1 MLARILVAVNSSVLR
16 CARRGSLALLALPLL
31 SACTNVAAYQRGR
44 LAHPTMTPTFGE
56 SDALTHVRAV
66 QEGAIGGELGASS
79 GCGCN

>member
-1 MLARILVAVNSSVLR
+1 MLARISVVVNSSSLR
-16 CARRGSLALLALPLL
+16 CVRLGWLPLL
-31 SACTNVAAYQRGR
+31 VLPLLPACTRVTAYQRER

>member
-1 MLARILVAVNSSVLR
+1 MLARIAVAVNSSSVRSVRL
-16 CARRGSLALLALPLL
+16 GWVSLLVLPLL
-31 SACTNVAAYQRGR
+31 PACTRVAAYQRER
-44 LAHPTMTPTFGE
+44 LAHPTMSPTFGE